1 MIFNILNRN
10 KRNTNNSNILYLIT
24 DLKSFLK
31 KKMKGII
38 LTNNKINK
46 LLFYIKISSN
56 DESKILIEK

>member
-24 DLKSFLK
+24 DLKSFLE

-38 LTNNKINK
+38 LSNNKINK
-46 LLFYIKISSN
+46 LLFYIKKSPN
-56 DESKILIEK
+56 DESKLLIEK

>member
-24 DLKSFLK
+24 DLKSFLE

-38 LTNNKINK
+38 LSNNNINK
-46 LLFYIKISSN
+46 LLFYIKKSPN
-56 DESKILIEK
+56 DESKLLIEK